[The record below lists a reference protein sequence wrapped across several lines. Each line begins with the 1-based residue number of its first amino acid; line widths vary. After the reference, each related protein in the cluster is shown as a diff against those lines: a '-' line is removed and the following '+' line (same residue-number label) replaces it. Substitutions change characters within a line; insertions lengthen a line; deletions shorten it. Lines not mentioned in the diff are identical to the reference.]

1 VSDTERAWV
10 WDHSPYSGN
19 AKLIHLKMADWA
31 NEGHEWML
39 WCGDIT
45 LAEKASCTRRSVERT
60 KAKMVEDGY
69 LEDLHERHENGN
81 LLYRFLMPG
90 TDQCDILSKTN
101 ATFCPTNAT
110 SRPIAPITNQREPK
124 SARSRRKPETSFPV
138 GQFIIT
144 DEMLAWVAE
153 KDFGYLDLRMET
165 ELFKDHALANDRR
178 VRDWVAAWRTWI
190 RRAARYNPKP
200 DPTTDRSHIPI
211 ESWR

>member
-1 VSDTERAWV
+1 MLDNGDLKS
-10 WDHSPYSGN
+10 HGN
-19 AKLIHLKMADWA
+19 DEQTGNLQFIFMWPGHPDWQ
-31 NEGHEWML
+31 
-39 WCGDIT
+39 GDAVDISST
-45 LAEKASCTRRSVERT
+45 DRT
-60 KAKMVEDGY
+60 KSPVPTTGHLIPPDRTS
-69 LEDLHERHENGN
+69 D
-81 LLYRFLMPG
+81 
-90 TDQCDILSKTN
+90 
-101 ATFCPTNAT
+101 AT
-110 SRPIAPITNQREPK
+110 APLINQREPK